1 MKHNIKKKIS
11 KINKQKIKFNLI
23 LKYIKMIM
31 NFNKKKQNYLE
42 VVPMNN
48 HNIKKKISKNN
59 KQKIKFM
66 IKLN

>member
-1 MKHNIKKKIS
+1 
-11 KINKQKIKFNLI
+11 
-23 LKYIKMIM
+23 M

-59 KQKIKFM
+59 KQKIKFI
-66 IKLN
+66 IKLNLILK